1 MPRKYTMRSK
11 EEKIAIVKQVLSGRA
26 LRSWEPEIHN
36 RQVGNWVKKYQA
48 EGEAGLEPKK
58 KPGNPLSRY
67 ERRKELTYEEQLQ
80 YQIELLKRELL
91 QKEAEVMRLKKRHA
105 RKEGDARKK

>member
-48 EGEAGLEPKK
+48 EEKHH
-58 KPGNPLSRY
+58 LS
-67 ERRKELTYEEQLQ
+67 
-80 YQIELLKRELL
+80 
-91 QKEAEVMRLKKRHA
+91 
-105 RKEGDARKK
+105 